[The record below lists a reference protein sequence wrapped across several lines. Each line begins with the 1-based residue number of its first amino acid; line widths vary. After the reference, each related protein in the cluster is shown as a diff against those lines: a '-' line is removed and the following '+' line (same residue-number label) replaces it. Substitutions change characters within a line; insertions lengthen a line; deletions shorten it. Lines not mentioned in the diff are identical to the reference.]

1 MEDTKI
7 VQLHEIARSV
17 QIMVENISFKMYYS
31 CMSNAEVSA
40 HSITPF
46 HNLQKLLH

>member
-17 QIMVENISFKMYYS
+17 QNMVENISFKMYYS
-31 CMSNAEVSA
+31 CMTNADVSA
-40 HSITPF
+40 NYEKGLS
-46 HNLQKLLH
+46 NEQQNR

>member
-7 VQLHEIARSV
+7 VQLHEFARSV

-31 CMSNAEVSA
+31 CMTNADVSA
-40 HSITPF
+40 NYEKGLS
-46 HNLQKLLH
+46 NEQQNR